1 MTASTGSPR
10 ALVDTNVVVYAYDL
24 DDPKKHA
31 IARDLIE
38 QLSNQGR
45 LVFSTQVFNEFCS
58 VMMSPKRK
66 TRFAPD
72 QLAVIVRELE
82 ATGEV
87 VPIIPTLTLRAL
99 DAMPRHGLSFWDAL
113 IWSAAVEKRVAI
125 IYTEDFQDGREVEG
139 VRFVNPFSAGAS
151 LPP

>member
-24 DDPKKHA
+24 DDPRKHT
-31 IARDLIE
+31 IARELIE
-38 QLSNQGR
+38 HLSNQGR
-45 LVFSTQVFNEFCS
+45 LVFSTQVFNEFCWAL
-58 VMMSPKRK
+58 MRPKRK
-66 TRFAPD
+66 TTLSSD
-72 QLAVIVRELE
+72 QLAVILRELA

-113 IWSAAVEKRVAI
+113 IWSAAVENRVAT

-139 VRFVNPFSAGAS
+139 VLFVNPFSAVAS